1 MRYAVHE
8 GGGGGGGEKY
18 KYNHPNPSKIVN
30 RPVLRV

>member
-8 GGGGGGGEKY
+8 GGGGGQKY
-18 KYNHPNPSKIVN
+18 KYNHPNASKIVN

>member
-8 GGGGGGGEKY
+8 GGGRNI
-18 KYNHPNPSKIVN
+18 KYNHPNASKIVN